1 MKFLFYLLG
10 ANIANMI
17 KNYLVE
23 INTSFVYIVLLSF
36 LGSFFSFMFMNCIL
50 EWKIHNKKLLTALRI
65 LIAVLTLVLMAL
77 SLMEIRMPGS
87 VVKVN

>member
-23 INTSFVYIVLLSF
+23 IKTSFVYIVLLSF

-50 EWKIHNKKLLTALRI
+50 EWKIHNKAYEWGLKRDSTCDCDFNKDDEGKGWI
-65 LIAVLTLVLMAL
+65 QFIWDGFT
-77 SLMEIRMPGS
+77 
-87 VVKVN
+87 K